1 MHQGLLRF
9 SQVVS
14 LDYDPAADDVI
25 PIWRAPKACVLR
37 GAYATVVNDVAAST
51 ANYFA
56 AQLKNV
62 GAAGAGTTLLGSI
75 AGGTAGWTSLVPKTL
90 LAETDTAVNVA
101 EGDVIAL
108 NYNEEGTGTFVLL
121 SVQLD
126 VTF

>member
-14 LDYDPAADDVI
+14 LDYDPTADDVI
-25 PIWRAPKACVLR
+25 PIWRAPKACKLR

-62 GAAGAGTTLLGSI
+62 GAAGAGTTLLGTN

-90 LAETDTAVNVA
+90 LAETDTAVDVA

-108 NYNEEGTGTFVLL
+108 NYDETGTGTFVQL